1 MAKLVW
7 QTVVLWLVVVC
18 IVTASAAGPSDEE
31 RKTQRKH
38 TTSSSASAAGSSR
51 HDGTQHQRQ
60 QHHATSSAKARRH
73 QSASHP
79 AAAGDE
85 GHLSG
90 PSRNEP
96 TTTTAATSSKGP
108 VTSSATSSVTPASP
122 AFTGVPQV
130 RSATA
135 AGDAGS
141 YEDDY
146 SYDPDSH
153 DIGEPTWSQNTA
165 TRGTST
171 AVGSR
176 RHGSGTAST
185 VQTSLGGSSGENSTE
200 IAIELRLQRNDSRAI
215 RLNAIKE
222 QILSKLRLK
231 APPNITNKT
240 LPKINHFMELKKKID
255 SQHSNATND
264 ATTHRVI
271 NFPSPLPAE
280 KNFTLRGVCYFTFQ
294 SEVMSVRIVNATLW
308 FFVRA
313 PTLPQKQTTTI
324 LLVNKLVP
332 SNSKSGPNNLKKQMV
347 FTKKVYYSSLKANK
361 ALNGSWFNVEV
372 KSLVDEWLKK
382 PESNLGLQLEIFD
395 GSGNP
400 LSVTDYDE
408 ENRPFVEL
416 ETQESGTSRA
426 KRTPERD
433 CDEQSPE
440 ERCCRYP
447 LEVDFEEFGWEWV
460 IAPKVYKAHY
470 CSGECPFVFLPLYP
484 HTHIT
489 QQAADRHQRLTSG
502 PCCTPAKMSP
512 ISMLYFD
519 ERGNIIYGT
528 LSDMVVDRCGCA

>member
-1 MAKLVW
+1 MAKLVR
-7 QTVVLWLVVVC
+7 QTVVLWLAVVC

-31 RKTQRKH
+31 RTTQRKH
-38 TTSSSASAAGSSR
+38 TTSSASAAGSNR
-51 HDGTQHQRQ
+51 HNGTQHQRQ
-60 QHHATSSAKARRH
+60 QHRAASSAQARRH

-85 GHLSG
+85 GHMSG

-96 TTTTAATSSKGP
+96 TTTSSKGP
-108 VTSSATSSVTPASP
+108 VTSSVTSASP
-122 AFTGVPQV
+122 ASTGVPQI
-130 RSATA
+130 RSATTAAA

-146 SYDPDSH
+146 SYDPDGH
-153 DIGEPTWSQNTA
+153 DIGEPTWPQSTA
-165 TRGTST
+165 TKGTST
-171 AVGSR
+171 AVGGR
-176 RHGSGTAST
+176 RHGNGTAST
-185 VQTSLGGSSGENSTE
+185 VLTSLGGSSGENSTE
-200 IAIELRLQRNDSRAI
+200 AVEELRLQREDSKAI

-240 LPKINHFMELKKKID
+240 LPKINHFIELKKKID
-255 SQHSNATND
+255 AQHSNATND
-264 ATTHRVI
+264 ATTHKVI

-294 SEVMSVRIVNATLW
+294 PEVMSVRIVNATFW

-313 PTLPQKQTTTI
+313 PTLPQKQSSTI
-324 LLVNKLVP
+324 LLVSKLVP
-332 SNSKSGPNNLKKQMV
+332 SNSKSGPNNFKKQIV
-347 FTKKVYYSSLKANK
+347 FNKRVSYLSLKANK

-372 KSLVDEWLKK
+372 KSLVDDWLKK
-382 PESNLGLQLEIFD
+382 PESNLGLQLEVFD

-416 ETQESGTSRA
+416 ETQESGMSRA